1 MRIAIR
7 AGLGALMVGA
17 AGCQDVDKVVSVPPP
32 APNIAAL
39 QSAMEL
45 PLSIDVQLVAEGLT
59 SPIQVVSADDGRR
72 RLFIIDQVGV
82 IRIVTREG
90 VLLPTPFLDV
100 RAKLVPLMPG
110 FDERG
115 ILGLAFHPKY
125 RKNGRFFVYYSA
137 PLRPSAPAGYNHT
150 ARISEFRVSGNP
162 NIADPVFERVILEV
176 DKPQFNHNGGTLAF
190 GKDDYLYISLGDG
203 GGANDVGLGHVEDW
217 YAGNGGGNGQD
228 KEANLLGNILR
239 IDIDQG
245 TPYGIPRGNPFVGK
259 PGLDEIWAY
268 GFRNPYRMSFDTKD
282 GHRLFVGDAGQRRW
296 EEVDIVERGGNYGW
310 NVREGTHCFDAENNT
325 VEPESCPSA
334 EPDGTRLRDP
344 VIEYANSAQAGGIG
358 VTVIGGNVYRGNRI
372 KSLRGMYVFGDFSRG
387 FFPPDGTLLAAR
399 PQRRGLWPI
408 RELRVASSP
417 NGRLNDYIL
426 GFGVDDRGEIYV
438 GGKDVL
444 GPSGTT
450 GKVYRLI
457 PAPGTADDDED
468 SDNRGSDENSD
479 SDERDSGQ

>member
-1 MRIAIR
+1 MRVAIQ
-7 AGLGALMVGA
+7 AGIGAFLVGA
-17 AGCQDVDKVVSVPPP
+17 TGCQDVDKVVSVPPP
-32 APNIAAL
+32 ATSMLAH
-39 QSAMEL
+39 QSAMEPAL
-45 PLSIDVQLVAEGLT
+45 TIDVQLVAEGLT
-59 SPIQVVSADDGRR
+59 SPIQIVSADDRTR

-82 IRIVTREG
+82 IRIVTRDG

-100 RAKLVPLMPG
+100 RAKLVPLNPA

-115 ILGLAFHPKY
+115 LLGLAFHPKY
-125 RKNGRFFVYYSA
+125 EKNGRFFVYYSA
-137 PLRPSAPAGYNHT
+137 PPRPTAPAGYTTT
-150 ARISEFRVSGNP
+150 ARISEFRVSANP
-162 NIADPVFERVILEV
+162 DIADPLFERVILEV
-176 DKPQFNHNGGTLAF
+176 DKPQTNHNGGTLAF
-190 GKDDYLYISLGDG
+190 GKDRNLYISLGDG

-239 IDIDQG
+239 IDIDHG

-268 GFRNPYRMSFDTKD
+268 GLRNPYRMSFDTKD
-282 GHRLFVGDAGQRRW
+282 GHRLFVGDAGQGRW
-296 EEVDIVERGGNYGW
+296 EEVSIVERGGNYGW
-310 NVREGTHCFDAENNT
+310 NVREGTHCFDAESNT
-325 VEPESCPSA
+325 VEPESCPNA
-334 EPDGTRLRDP
+334 EPDGTPLRDP

-372 KSLRGMYVFGDFSRG
+372 KSLRGMYVFGDFSKG

-399 PQRRGLWPI
+399 QKGRGLWPI

-417 NGRLNDYIL
+417 SGRLNDYIL
-426 GFGVDDRGEIYV
+426 GFGIDDRGEIYV
-438 GGKDVL
+438 GGKDVP

-457 PAPGTADDDED
+457 PAPGDED
-468 SDNRGSDENSD
+468 
-479 SDERDSGQ
+479 DERDSDQDDESDSDQ